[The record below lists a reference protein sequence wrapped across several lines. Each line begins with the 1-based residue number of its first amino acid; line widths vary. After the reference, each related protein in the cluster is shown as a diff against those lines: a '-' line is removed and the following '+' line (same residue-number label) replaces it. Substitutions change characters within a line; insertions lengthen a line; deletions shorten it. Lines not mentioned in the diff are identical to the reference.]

1 MTAVGKWIGGGY
13 TITALGGGK
22 KEIMDVYDPKIP
34 NHIAQSCTFNG
45 NKLGMAVGI

>member
-1 MTAVGKWIGGGY
+1 MTAVGKWIGGRY
-13 TITALGGGK
+13 TITAFGGK
-22 KEIMDVYDPKIP
+22 KEIMDVYAPKIP